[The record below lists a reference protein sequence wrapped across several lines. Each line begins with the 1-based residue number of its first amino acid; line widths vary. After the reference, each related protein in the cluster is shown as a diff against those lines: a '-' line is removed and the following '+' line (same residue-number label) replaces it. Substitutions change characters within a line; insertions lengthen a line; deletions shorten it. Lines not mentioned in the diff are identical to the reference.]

1 MLLASN
7 DEQEH
12 FFFFKEKAPDVWKG
26 ICKLGCNA
34 TDLFLPENVGSLP
47 EHSIQAHANWVYL

>member
-12 FFFFKEKAPDVWKG
+12 FFFKAKAPDVWKG

-34 TDLFLPENVGSLP
+34 TDLFLPENVGFLP